1 MNTFYGSWSPLSGK
15 LPDTDDLDFAA
26 YFISDTGT
34 LNDTLYEK
42 NKWLVYVCSARG
54 TDSEEKIWR
63 VSDGLVTFAPKENV
77 NIPDPGFYTKVRLDN
92 AGNIVAASD
101 IQYEDLPQELHR
113 KLKLIENENIN
124 GLISKQLSSLFKNN
138 TLNPVKLQY
147 DPHTKTISA
156 SLDIDEDT
164 LRINEFGQLAAVT
177 DSSIEV
183 QIPTEELTQR
193 ISRIEDALV
202 KLEPVAGKGVKITAE
217 AGGKV
222 ISIDIDEDSLTYDE
236 NGKLCVNPEALANC
250 LPAPSK
256 SQEIKASDISGLSSF
271 ISEVLGDNTAIA
283 SSVRNSLS
291 SLIDE
296 ETIVI
301 NKNGKLES
309 IATHVQRHKHT
320 LSDITDLDPAKADT
334 WASSQRLHQTNS
346 NQNFNSGAVVMS
358 SLTIGEVLIA
368 FNELLKEQS
377 ETLELLENRGSGAE
391 PVEPAR
397 IEGALIENFSTLVD
411 GYDVMTKEMVKVTER
426 AVVGTSS
433 IVYEDGSVLE
443 AYIDGKL
450 RGKLRAFSDNDI
462 TFSTGRFGDFIV
474 TYEGDAYP
482 KDKALQSHY
491 KGFSFKYNAPLL
503 EEGEHVVQFMQRSLD
518 GKIVSKSGTLKIKTF
533 TQSDVKCTVEFVKW
547 PSYNRFVSGIAA
559 SDEANPEISTKIA
572 VRAFSRRYVPDK
584 TVSCSINDV
593 SKNISEYDYDE
604 SIHVC
609 EYAASFSLPENANG
623 MQELFVETPKW
634 NGEKQTFKFTT
645 KWINIDNSDEEIY
658 RVTPDFITTP
668 LENDTIYR
676 FTNFDPSAD
685 LGISELQLKK
695 HKLIISK
702 DDYTKKGIG
711 PDYSSHT
718 SPQSATFMFDCP
730 KSLRNLY
737 IDLIDENGDSF
748 STDKNGCLKG
758 IELYVGLSDSMDVNR
773 WVNGNKPYKGYGS
786 WSSSS
791 IHLGLDLTKSSDIR
805 RWITFGEG
813 LSVRGSKLFLRVVS
827 YGKSIDAKRMISSLK
842 ECLNER

>member
-34 LNDTLYEK
+34 LNDILYEK
-42 NKWLVYVCSARG
+42 DKWLVYICTARG

-63 VSDGLVTFAPKENV
+63 VSDGLVTFAPRENV

-113 KLKLIENENIN
+113 KLKLIEDENIN
-124 GLISKQLSSLFKNN
+124 NLISKQLSSLFKNS

-147 DPHTKTISA
+147 DQNTKTISA

-164 LRINEFGQLAAVT
+164 LRINEFGQLAANG
-177 DSSIEV
+177 SSVEV
-183 QIPTEELTQR
+183 HVPTEGLTQR
-193 ISRIEDALV
+193 ISKIEDTLV

-222 ISIDIDEDSLTYDE
+222 ISIDIDEDSLTYNE
-236 NGKLCVNPEALANC
+236 NGKLCVSPEALTNYFSASTG
-250 LPAPSK
+250 A
-256 SQEIKASDISGLSSF
+256 QEVKASDIIGLSSF
-271 ISEVLGDNTAIA
+271 ISEALGDNAAIA

-291 SLIDE
+291 NLIDE

-301 NKNGKLES
+301 NRDGKLES
-309 IATHVQRHKHT
+309 IATHVQKHKHT
-320 LSDITDLDPAKADT
+320 LSDITDLNPAKADT
-334 WASSQRLHQTNS
+334 WASSQRLHQSNS

-377 ETLELLENRGSGAE
+377 ETLELLENRASGAE
-391 PVEPAR
+391 PIEPSR
-397 IEGALIENFSTLVD
+397 IEGAIIENFSTLID
-411 GYDVMTKEMVKVTER
+411 GYDVMTKETVKVTER

-443 AYIDGKL
+443 AYVDGKL
-450 RGKLRAFSDNDI
+450 RGKLRAFSDSDI

-482 KDKALQSHY
+482 KDKALQNHY
-491 KGFSFKYNAPLL
+491 RGFSFKYNAPLL
-503 EEGEHVVQFMQRSLD
+503 EEGEHAVQFTQRSLD
-518 GKIVSKSGTLKIKTF
+518 GKIVSKSDILKVRTF
-533 TQSDVKCTVEFVKW
+533 TQSDAKCTAEFVKW

-559 SDEANPEISTKIA
+559 SNETNPEISAKIS
-572 VRAFSRRYVPDK
+572 VRAFSKRYVPSSII
-584 TVSCSINDV
+584 SCLMNDT
-593 SKNISEYDYDE
+593 SKNISEYEYND
-604 SIHVC
+604 SAHIC
-609 EYAASFSLPENANG
+609 EYTASFSLPENTNG
-623 MQELFVETPKW
+623 VQELLVETPKW

-645 KWINIDNSDEEIY
+645 QWINIDNSDEETY
-658 RVTPDFITTP
+658 RVTPDFITAP
-668 LENDTIYR
+668 LEDDTIYR
-676 FTNFDPSAD
+676 FTSFDPSAD
-685 LGISELQLKK
+685 LGATELQLIK
-695 HKLIISK
+695 HKLMISK
-702 DDYTKKGIG
+702 DNYTKRGIG
-711 PDYSSHT
+711 PDYSNHT

-730 KSLRNLY
+730 RSLRNLY
-737 IDLIDENGDSF
+737 IDFTDENGNAF

-758 IELYVGLSDSMDVNR
+758 IGLYVGLSDSMDVNR
-773 WVNGNKPYKGYGS
+773 WTDGNKPYKGYGG

-791 IHLGLDLTKSSDIR
+791 IHSGLDLAKSNDIR
-805 RWITFGEG
+805 KWITFGESPSIKG
-813 LSVRGSKLFLRVVS
+813 NKLFLRVVS